1 MMMRALQS
9 IQTPELRPLIGRWDF
24 WIKFREVTTMLGR
37 SHPNVAAVLTGAEKT
52 PPR

>member
-24 WIKFREVTTMLGR
+24 WIQFREVTSMLGR
-37 SHPNVAAVLTGAEKT
+37 SHPKVAAALTAAEKT
-52 PPR
+52 PQR

>member
-24 WIKFREVTTMLGR
+24 WIQFREVTSML
-37 SHPNVAAVLTGAEKT
+37 AAVLTAAEKT
-52 PPR
+52 PQR